1 MKSNSRLMDWG
12 QLVRVPNTF
21 TVLADVGAAFLLAAG
36 GPQPVLRFVVILLAG
51 VCFYWAGMVLNDVWD
66 IDKDR
71 RERPRR
77 PLPAGRISLQSAKL
91 AGWGLLLAGVAL
103 AGTSGYLPSEGVEN
117 TWRPLVIGVALAVMI
132 VAYDGPLKQTPA
144 APPAMGM
151 CRVLSFLLGASPV
164 LTGGLPERMFEPHVL
179 GLAAGF
185 GVYIMGV
192 TQMARRE
199 AGPSQS
205 ALLPLGLII
214 AMLGAALIAVAPR
227 YAPPGTGYAPPG
239 TVWAVLPDGRFA
251 LLIGLI
257 AFAVLFRGVRAVISP
272 QPRNV
277 QMLIR
282 VAILTIIPL
291 SAAVALLGAGP
302 AWGMIIFLL
311 VIPAIVLSAR
321 FRVT

>member
-36 GPQPVLRFVVILLAG
+36 GPRPISRFVVILCAG

-77 PLPAGRISLQSAKL
+77 PLPDGRISLQSAKR
-91 AGWGLLLAGVAL
+91 AGWGLLMAGIVLATA
-103 AGTSGYLPSEGVEN
+103 SGYLPAEGLEN
-117 TWRPLVIGVALAVMI
+117 SWRPLMVGVALAVMI
-132 VAYDGPLKQTPA
+132 VAYDGPLKNSPA
-144 APPAMGM
+144 APAAMGT
-151 CRVLSFLLGASPV
+151 CRLLSFLLGASPV
-164 LTGGLPERMFEPHVL
+164 LVGDLPERLFEPHVL

-227 YAPPGTGYAPPG
+227 YAPPG
-239 TVWAVLPDGRFA
+239 VIWAVVPNERFA
-251 LLIGLI
+251 LLVGII
-257 AFAVLFRGVRAVISP
+257 AFAVLFRGVRAVIDP
-272 QPRNV
+272 QPQNV

-282 VAILTIIPL
+282 VAILTIIPF

-302 AWGMIIFLL
+302 VWGLLVFLL